1 MQKKILLVEDD
12 KDFRAVL
19 KAALSDDD
27 YDIYEATN
35 GEDGHDAIDALSF
48 DLVIVDGS
56 LADMDGITFI
66 RELRLNGFKM
76 PIMFV
81 ATLWRDSHAHRKLDE
96 LDVKV
101 ILHKPLDPMLIA
113 NHVDHILKGTPISD
127 ISPFTAQS

>member
-1 MQKKILLVEDD
+1 MQKRILLVEDD

-35 GEDGHDAIDALSF
+35 GEDAHDAIDAISF

-56 LADMDGITFI
+56 LADIDGITFI

-81 ATLWRDSHAHRKLDE
+81 ATLWRDAHAHRRLDA

-101 ILHKPLDPMLIA
+101 ILHKPLDPMLVA
-113 NHVDHILKGTPISD
+113 NHADHILKGTPLNN
-127 ISPFTAQS
+127 ISPSTAQS